1 MAGPVGLANFF
12 TVKVIL
18 LAQTHIHVLSRC
30 GGVSML
36 IKISDLRDREIINV
50 VDGRRLGP
58 IKDIELDLEKGRI
71 KAIVLPSL
79 SGGRI
84 LGLFGRSDDIV
95 VPWEKI
101 VRIGVDV
108 ILVEVSG
115 QHVELPPRKEYE

>member
-1 MAGPVGLANFF
+1 
-12 TVKVIL
+12 
-18 LAQTHIHVLSRC
+18 
-30 GGVSML
+30 ML
-36 IKISDLRDREIINV
+36 IKISDMRDREIINI

-71 KAIVLPSL
+71 KAIVLPGM

-84 LGLFGRSDDIV
+84 LGLFGRSDDLV

-108 ILVEVSG
+108 ILVEVTG
-115 QHVELPPRKEYE
+115 QHVELPPRKEYD